1 METYSLPCSA
11 QSLLFSSPLSCIN
24 SQNSSRGTHNYFQL
38 HQITTVPLSE
48 ATDSTSLSVPYVP
61 PHAGCVSI
69 MTTQVPYKIWQ
80 PWDSEGSSKT
90 QMLNSCGKK
99 KKTTKKTQALQ
110 NRLLCSFSGTP
121 VPSSPNLRLCPCS
134 LPLGQGNA
142 TNLSLAVSRLQLAAT
157 TW

>member
-11 QSLLFSSPLSCIN
+11 QSLLFSSPLRCIN

-61 PHAGCVSI
+61 PP
-69 MTTQVPYKIWQ
+69 TQAVFQLWQ
-80 PWDSEGSSKT
+80 LKFPTKSGSREFLKAAPRPK
-90 QMLNSCGKK
+90 CWIHVGKK
-99 KKTTKKTQALQ
+99 NTKKTQALQ

>member
-11 QSLLFSSPLSCIN
+11 QSLLFPSPLSCIN

-61 PHAGCVSI
+61 P
-69 MTTQVPYKIWQ
+69 TQAVFQLWQ
-80 PWDSEGSSKT
+80 LKFPTKSGSREIQKAAPRPK
-90 QMLNSCGKK
+90 CWIHVEKK
-99 KKTTKKTQALQ
+99 KPTKKTQALQ

-121 VPSSPNLRLCPCS
+121 VPSSPNLHLCPCL